1 MNLNEENIINN
12 DLNQKINELKNILN
26 NKEKT
31 NDILDLK
38 NEIKLFRSYYNFSPE
53 EKLISIKLISVNQD
67 IDFKVIAKNTDYF
80 SKLEN
85 ILYQNYPKYKY
96 TQNYFIVSG
105 NVIQKNKTLEDNK
118 IKNNDVLTLEINNF
132 D

>member
-1 MNLNEENIINN
+1 MNLNEEKIINN

-96 TQNYFIVSG
+96 TQNYLIVSG

>member
-1 MNLNEENIINN
+1 MNLNEEKIINN